1 MINADQDPT
10 GAIRKLSYLLA
21 NPPYPPETFGN
32 LLLLHCKYLNYDVTA
47 GLLAENANLTYKY
60 LSQEL
65 YDYLEANVMVPLS
78 PEEAYRKLDDLSNK
92 YVDRLRKITKLIQ
105 DARLARDNEAIK
117 VCPKSTFYTY
127 TYIHSIFYVNV
138 YAYIYAAPYT
148 DYTCILGRCLI
159 GLLLHSYCYSHTTNV
174 LIYTR
179 STYIIHIGQS
189 EAL

>member
-127 TYIHSIFYVNV
+127 TTYIHSIFYVNV

-148 DYTCILGRCLI
+148 DYTCILFYIYFHTLI
-159 GLLLHSYCYSHTTNV
+159 LLLTYYKCTDIHPIYIHHTYRP
-174 LIYTR
+174 I
-179 STYIIHIGQS
+179 
-189 EAL
+189 